1 MSNLIQSI
9 LPLNHARSQWSRF
22 FCWAPVDFGRKFSE
36 DIDRQEQHGAL
47 LEDVDR
53 PRPSRISVGVDSA
66 RTGVLG
72 VVKTQLFNMHI
83 ASTGSHCG
91 FR

>member
-36 DIDRQEQHGAL
+36 DI
-47 LEDVDR
+47 DR